1 MKYIPVLLILF
12 FTTAVL
18 ARDNIHQ
25 PAPAFTLAGIE
36 TPITLAQFKGKVVL
50 LDFWASWCGPCRQ
63 SFPWM
68 NAMQEKY
75 QAHGLEIL
83 AINVDK
89 ERQLADEFLKKLPA
103 NFTIAFDPDGL
114 VAAKYQLKAMPISF
128 LIDRKGV
135 IRQQHLGFH
144 KNNVGSYEAGIRKLL
159 RETTPREKP

>member
-1 MKYIPVLLILF
+1 MKYIPVLFILF

-18 ARDNIHQ
+18 ARDLHQ
-25 PAPAFTLAGIE
+25 QAPAFTLAGIE

-75 QAHGLEIL
+75 QAQGFEII

-89 ERQLADEFLKKLPA
+89 ERELADQFLKKLPA
-103 NFTIAFDPDGL
+103 NFTIAFDPEGI
-114 VAAKYQLKAMPISF
+114 VAARYQLEGMPISF
-128 LIDRKGV
+128 IIDGKGI

-144 KNNVGSYEAGIRKLL
+144 KKDVSSYEAGIIKLL
-159 RETTPREKP
+159 RETTPQREN

>member
-1 MKYIPVLLILF
+1 MKYIPVLFILF

-18 ARDNIHQ
+18 ARDVHQ

-50 LDFWASWCGPCRQ
+50 LDFWASWCRPCWH

-68 NAMQEKY
+68 NTMQEKY
-75 QAHGLEIL
+75 QAQGFEII

-89 ERQLADEFLKKLPA
+89 ERNLAEEFLKKLPA
-103 NFTIAFDPDGL
+103 KFTIAFDPEGI
-114 VAAKYQLKAMPISF
+114 VAARYQLEAMPVSF
-128 LIDRKGV
+128 IIDRKGI

-144 KNNVGSYEAGIRKLL
+144 KNKVLNYEAGILKLL
-159 RETTPREKP
+159 HETIPQNGN